1 MSTASSSIVSRS
13 KSSEVSHDEEIV
25 KKSKV
30 DFKEKKIPAL
40 KSNFY
45 SKDKALEKQAWTQQ
59 HVSSFEESSETKN
72 SACSNADSWADNA
85 DSDQS
90 IDEAQINF
98 MLLAQYDNT
107 GSKHRSSAQDG
118 YTITTTTANTSTTN
132 ATDTSATTATTTS
145 NTSIATTT
153 ATINTTQASNV
164 KDAGQYT
171 EEQLAWIVK
180 KPYPTI
186 SLSLGDLGEKL
197 DLIKMFS
204 ASPDVK
210 NLVITLSEDEDIS
223 KAISAFEEINRYK
236 FQVATGKEIIVAID
250 RRMTKSTDFHGLL
263 NTIYKSPLIT
273 GLDFAGDAVLK
284 KWSSFKRVLGNTS
297 KAETFQFS
305 GATSDAFCECFKGWP
320 QPSNLMAI
328 DKPPMLRAKTLR
340 FVDFKI
346 SDPAVFGSMLGAL
359 ILKMPKITTLDFSKA
374 NLSDDQKNVLRFQ
387 LSAIAV
393 DREHL
398 LKF

>member
-1 MSTASSSIVSRS
+1 MSTSSLSIES
-13 KSSEVSHDEEIV
+13 KSKFSEVSHDEGIV
-25 KKSKV
+25 KKSKI

-59 HVSSFEESSETKN
+59 YVSSFEESSEAKN
-72 SACSNADSWADNA
+72 NACSNNDSRADNA

-90 IDEAQINF
+90 IDDAQVNF
-98 MLLAQYDNT
+98 MLLAQYGDT
-107 GSKHRSSAQDG
+107 SSKHRSSAQDG
-118 YTITTTTANTSTTN
+118 YTITTTTDTSTTTATTANTSTT
-132 ATDTSATTATTTS
+132 TTTTTS
-145 NTSIATTT
+145 NSTH
-153 ATINTTQASNV
+153 ASHV
-164 KDAGQYT
+164 KDADQYT
-171 EEQLAWIVK
+171 EGQLAWIAK

-186 SLSLGDLGEKL
+186 SLSLDDLGAKL
-197 DLIKMFS
+197 DLIKMFLVS
-204 ASPDVK
+204 QDVK
-210 NLVITLSEDEDIS
+210 KLAMKFSEDEDPS
-223 KAISAFEEINRYK
+223 KAIIAIEEINRHK
-236 FQVATGKEIIVAID
+236 FQSATDKEIIVAID
-250 RRMTKSTDFHGLL
+250 RRMTDSTDFHGLL
-263 NTIYKSPLIT
+263 NTVYKSPLIT

-284 KWSSFKRVLGNTS
+284 KWSNFKRVLGNTS

-305 GATSDAFCECFKGWP
+305 GATSDVFCECFKDWL
-320 QPSNLMAI
+320 QRSNLMAR
-328 DKPPMLRAKTLR
+328 DKPPMLRAKTLC

-374 NLSDDQKNVLRFQ
+374 NLSDDQKDVLRFQ
-387 LSAIAV
+387 LGAIAV

>member
-1 MSTASSSIVSRS
+1 MSTASLSIES
-13 KSSEVSHDEEIV
+13 KSKFSEVSHDEKIV
-25 KKSKV
+25 KKSKI

-40 KSNFY
+40 KSNRD

-59 HVSSFEESSETKN
+59 HVSSFEGSSETKN
-72 SACSNADSWADNA
+72 NVRSNTDSLADNA

-90 IDEAQINF
+90 IDDAQINF

-107 GSKHRSSAQDG
+107 GSKHRSPAQDG
-118 YTITTTTANTSTTN
+118 FTITTATDTSTTTANTSTT
-132 ATDTSATTATTTS
+132 ATTT
-145 NTSIATTT
+145 TTT
-153 ATINTTQASNV
+153 INATQASHV
-164 KDAGQYT
+164 KEASQYT
-171 EEQLAWIVK
+171 EQQLAWIAK

-186 SLSLGDLGEKL
+186 SLSLDDLSEKL

-204 ASPDVK
+204 VSPDVK
-210 NLVITLSEDEDIS
+210 NLVITLSEDGDIS
-223 KAISAFEEINRYK
+223 KAISAFEEINRHK

-250 RRMTKSTDFHGLL
+250 RRMTESTDFHGLL

-284 KWSSFKRVLGNTS
+284 KWSNFKRVLGNTS

-320 QPSNLMAI
+320 QRSNLMAI